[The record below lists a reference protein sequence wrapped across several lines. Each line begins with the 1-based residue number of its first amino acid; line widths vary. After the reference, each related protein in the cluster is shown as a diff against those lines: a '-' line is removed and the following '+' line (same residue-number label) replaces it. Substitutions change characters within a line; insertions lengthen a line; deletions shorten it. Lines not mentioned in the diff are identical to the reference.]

1 MKPDL
6 WGPEAAE
13 RLMTDLTSVPRPSTR
28 QSPLEQEVFNLRR
41 IGLDQPEPD
50 APLGDLDRGWFADV
64 SLVVV
69 DAVVAR
75 DKRAL
80 DALDDLI
87 REVHR
92 VVVGARRDPSEPHD
106 PPDRADQLR
115 SCESWAQLTANYVRS
130 ALDRVAPAAAAVRM
144 RGTYREQILRIV
156 ADQPGINSRTIRSLI
171 NANTPAPQPAGRAPK
186 LMDEGQLSRL
196 GNSLR
201 AEGYVFAERGA
212 RGLSWELTPRGEELL
227 DHLSRGSE
235 GAGPHGNG
243 MVITTGSVA
252 PVAVAQMLREDLPP
266 VVSFVRSN
274 DVIKYRR
281 AQRTNTRGQEAGDEQ
296 GSVQPVSID
305 AVIKGLLD
313 DHLGEVPTGFTVGER
328 VYTRTAHSS
337 TIPG

>member
-1 MKPDL
+1 MRPDL

-13 RLMTDLTSVPRPSTR
+13 RLMSEMTSVPRPPTHL
-28 QSPLEQEVFNLRR
+28 SPLEQEVSNLRR

-50 APLGDLDRGWFADV
+50 LDRGWFADV
-64 SLVVV
+64 SLIVV

-92 VVVGARRDPSEPHD
+92 IVVGARRDTPRPD
-106 PPDRADQLR
+106 DGPDRADQLR

-171 NANTPAPQPAGRAPK
+171 NANGTPPQAK

-201 AEGYVFAERGA
+201 AEGYVFAERGP

-227 DHLSRGSE
+227 DNLSRGAE
-235 GAGPHGNG
+235 AAGQHRNG

-252 PVAVAQMLREDLPP
+252 PVAVAQMLREDMPP

-274 DVIKYRR
+274 DVVKYRR
-281 AQRTNTRGQEAGDEQ
+281 AQRTNAPKPEAGDEQ
-296 GSVQPVSID
+296 EIVEPVSID

-313 DHLGEVPTGFTVGER
+313 DHPGEAPTGFTVGER
-328 VYTRTAHSS
+328 VYLRTAHSS
-337 TIPG
+337 STPG